1 MRWGVESDA
10 RLPCAAVAAYGNG
23 LYLFVQPTGT
33 RSWIR
38 ASSSVAIAVSSDS
51 AASPWSPSGRGP

>member
-38 ASSSVAIAVSSDS
+38 RLVIRGHRRELGLGSLALVPLA
-51 AASPWSPSGRGP
+51 RGP